1 MNEWMVVKLG
11 GSLLENAVLRR
22 NALDS
27 IVDQWRSGARVVLVH
42 GGGKHV
48 DGMLSRVGI
57 EKETVAGL
65 RVTHAD
71 SLEIV
76 VSVLA
81 GLVNKTLVA
90 ELSALGVDAVG
101 LSGPDGATLHADV
114 HPPIDGI
121 DLGSVGKIREASPAL
136 IKTIVA
142 GNFLPVIG
150 SVALG
155 PGGTLLNVNADSAAA
170 AIAVALGAGKLI
182 FLTDV
187 PGLLDDKGHVIE
199 RIQSDSV
206 EQMLTYRVVRG
217 GIVPKLQA
225 CVDALSGGV
234 REVRICG
241 PADHHILESKGGTS
255 LVAA

>member
-1 MNEWMVVKLG
+1 MNEWIVVKLG

-27 IVDQWRSGARVVLVH
+27 IVDQWRTGARVVLVH

-57 EKETVAGL
+57 AKETVAGL
-65 RVTHAD
+65 RVTHSD
-71 SLEIV
+71 TLEIV
-76 VSVLA
+76 VSVLS
-81 GLVNKTLVA
+81 GLVNKSLVA
-90 ELSALGVDAVG
+90 ELSAFGIPAVG
-101 LSGPDGATLHADV
+101 LSGPDGGILQADL
-114 HPPIDGI
+114 HPPVDGT
-121 DLGSVGKIREASPAL
+121 DLGAVGKIREVSSTL
-136 IKTIVA
+136 IETIVA
-142 GNFLPVIG
+142 NHFLPVIG
-150 SVALG
+150 SVGLG

-170 AIAVALGAGKLI
+170 AIAVALGARKLI

-187 PGLLDDKGHVIE
+187 PGLLDDKGRVIE

-217 GIVPKLQA
+217 GIVPKLRA
-225 CVDALSGGV
+225 CVDALTGGV
-234 REVRICG
+234 GEVRICG
-241 PADHHILESKGGTS
+241 PADHHIFQSKGGTS